1 MRAEPLS
8 AKSSLAARDILF
20 HFSEDPSLTVFQ
32 PKVALT
38 DPESRAIV
46 WAVDEEH
53 APLYW
58 FPRDCPRIAFW
69 RNATTTAEDSARFL
83 GHTTAGRVHV
93 IESAWLE
100 RMRRAVL
107 YAYRF
112 DPAPFALVAD
122 AETGFWGTTEMV
134 TALGCEPVGDLLAKH
149 AGAGIELRIAPSL
162 WPLRDALVA
171 STVRF
176 SMSRLR
182 NAGPRPS
189 SSGLD

>member
-1 MRAEPLS
+1 MRAEP
-8 AKSSLAARDILF
+8 SSSRKPEALF
-20 HFSEDPSLTVFQ
+20 HFSEDPTLTLFRPQ
-32 PKVALT
+32 VAPT
-38 DPESRAIV
+38 DPDARAIV

-58 FPRDCPRIAFW
+58 FPRDCPRITFW
-69 RNATTTAEDSARFL
+69 RNEATSDEDAARFL
-83 GHTTAGRVHV
+83 GHTSARRVHV

-100 RMRRAVL
+100 RLRAAVL
-107 YAYRF
+107 FQYRF

-122 AETGFWGTTEMV
+122 AETGYWGTAETV

-149 AGAGIELRIAPSL
+149 AAAGIELRITPSL

-182 NAGPRPS
+182 NAAPR
-189 SSGLD
+189 